1 MKSLESFWNNLPL
14 QKNKNYMD
22 KKITIAIDG
31 FSSTGKSTVAKR
43 LAKELGYIYVDT
55 GAMYRAVTLYMMRK
69 VFVSEGNF
77 DEEAILRHLPFISL
91 HFEFNEDLGFG
102 EMYLNDEN
110 VEKEIRYMEVSQ
122 NVSKVSA
129 IPNVRKKLVEQQQE
143 MGKEKGIVM
152 DGRDIGTVVFPDAEL
167 KIFMTA
173 STEQRAQRRFDEL
186 KERGDKV
193 EYNEVLQNVKDRDFM
208 DSTRDDSPLR
218 MADDAVE
225 FDNSNMGLEEQFE
238 KILKIAKD
246 KIEEVN
252 S

>member
-1 MKSLESFWNNLPL
+1 
-14 QKNKNYMD
+14 MD

-69 VFVSEGNF
+69 VFVSDGNF
-77 DEEAILRHLPFISL
+77 DEEAIIRHLPFVSL
-91 HFEFNEDLGFG
+91 RFDFNEDLGYA

-110 VEKEIRYMEVSQ
+110 IEKEIRYMEVSQ
-122 NVSKVSA
+122 QVSKVSA
-129 IPNVRKKLVEQQQE
+129 IPQVRKMLVEQQQE
-143 MGKEKGIVM
+143 MGKEKGVVM

-173 STEQRAQRRFDEL
+173 STEQRAQRRYDEL

-193 EYNEVLQNVKDRDFM
+193 DYDEVLQNVKDRDFM
-208 DSTRDDSPLR
+208 DSTREDSPLR
-218 MADDAVE
+218 MAEDAIE
-225 FDNSNMGLEEQFE
+225 FDNSEMDLDEQFE
-238 KILKIAKD
+238 KILKIVKD
-246 KIEEVN
+246 KLDE
-252 S
+252 